1 MAYSITY
8 ALEGH
13 YATLNHT
20 STLKLYSDGDL
31 LATYTG
37 INPGEIVGTE
47 GNALTR
53 DWTETLGIDGVQ
65 PELDS
70 PVEVRVTD
78 AGTGVALIAFD
89 YEGETVYFDASGLTF
104 GNEDAES
111 PQFFYGSESVVCAAT
126 GRRPPTADI
135 PVYGNIEL
143 HAAPTAQ
150 NHVIT
155 KEYFEEN
162 VAGAIAEASQS
173 KTFTS
178 DGITKSFALSHTLG
192 TRDVQVTVYDGSGTQ
207 CWVRTVTQSDTM
219 LLLTF
224 AEPPVSGETFKVLIS
239 K

>member
-37 INPGEIVGTE
+37 INPGVIVDTE
-47 GNALTR
+47 GNPLTR
-53 DWTETLGIDGVQ
+53 DWTETLGISGVQ
-65 PELDS
+65 PEQDS
-70 PVEVRVTD
+70 PIEVRVTD

-111 PQFFYGSESVVCAAT
+111 PQSFYGSESAACAAT

-135 PVYGNIEL
+135 PVYGNFEI
-143 HAAPTAQ
+143 HATPTAD
-150 NHVIT
+150 NHAIT
-155 KEYFEEN
+155 KRYLEEHSGDF
-162 VAGAIAEASQS
+162 AGETKAIAGDG
-173 KTFTS
+173 FTKNF
-178 DGITKSFALSHTLG
+178 TLSHTLG
-192 TRDVQVTVYDGSGTQ
+192 TRDVHVTVYDADGAK
-207 CWVRTVTQSDTM
+207 CFVRTVIQSETM
-219 LLLTF
+219 ILLTF
-224 AEPPVSGETFKVLIS
+224 AEAPDAGSTFKILIS
-239 K
+239 R